1 MKKLTILVLI
11 FAGIAVSASAMSF
24 WVGPNAYYG
33 RAITPD
39 SVTGANVSSIT
50 LKDLAFGAEGRLY
63 LGPLAG
69 SISAE
74 YLGSKK
80 ILLLADAGLN
90 LKLLFFR
97 FGLGIGP
104 NYKIKLGG
112 GNAALGGNLRATA
125 EIQLGGLAAG
135 LSWFSMVEFN
145 KASIAEA
152 FNNPYGF
159 LGATV
164 TFRM

>member
-1 MKKLTILVLI
+1 MKKIIIVLSILVSI
-11 FAGIAVSASAMSF
+11 TMSASALSF

-33 RAITPD
+33 KAITPD

-50 LKDLAFGAEGRLY
+50 LDDLAFGAEGRLY
-63 LGPLAG
+63 MGPLAG
-69 SISAE
+69 SVSAE

-104 NYKIKLGG
+104 NYGIKLGG
-112 GNAALGGNLRATA
+112 GEAALGGNLRATA

-135 LSWFSMVEFN
+135 LSWFSMVEFD
-145 KASIAEA
+145 KSSIAEA
-152 FNNPYGF
+152 FKNPYGF

-164 TFRM
+164 TFKL

>member
-1 MKKLTILVLI
+1 MKKITIMILI
-11 FAGIAVSASAMSF
+11 LAGIAVSASALSV

-33 RAITPD
+33 KAITPD
-39 SVTGANVSSIT
+39 SVTASSVPNVK
-50 LKDLAFGAEGRLY
+50 LEDLAFGAEGRLY

-69 SISAE
+69 SVSAE

-80 ILLLADAGLN
+80 IIILTDAGLN
-90 LKLLFFR
+90 LNLLIFR

-104 NYKIKLGG
+104 NFGIDLNGG
-112 GNAALGGNLRATA
+112 KGALGGNLRATA
-125 EIQLGGLAAG
+125 ELKLGRIAAG

-152 FNNPYGF
+152 FKNPYGF
-159 LGATV
+159 LGATL
-164 TFRM
+164 TFRL